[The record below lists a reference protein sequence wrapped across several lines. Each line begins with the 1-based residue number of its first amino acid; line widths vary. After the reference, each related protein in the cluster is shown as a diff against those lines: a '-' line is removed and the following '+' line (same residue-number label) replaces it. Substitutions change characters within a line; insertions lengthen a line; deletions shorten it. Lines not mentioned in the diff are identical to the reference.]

1 MTWYHHHYYGLQ
13 AGNVMKIKNIRE
25 ILAQLSRELQRAED
39 IDIDARQALKKLH
52 QDVDHLEEADEPE
65 VDSVLD
71 RVKQLESRFA
81 ASHPTLERLARELAD
96 AIGKM
101 GI

>member
-1 MTWYHHHYYGLQ
+1 
-13 AGNVMKIKNIRE
+13 MKIKNIRE

-39 IDIDARQALKKLH
+39 IDIDARQTLKKLH
-52 QDVDHLEEADEPE
+52 QDVDHLEESDDPE
-65 VDSVLD
+65 LDSMLD
-71 RVKQLESRFA
+71 RVKYLESRFA
-81 ASHPTLERLARELAD
+81 ASHPTLERMARELAD

>member
-1 MTWYHHHYYGLQ
+1 
-13 AGNVMKIKNIRE
+13 MKIKNIRE

-39 IDIDARQALKKLH
+39 IDIDIDARQTLKKLH
-52 QDVDHLEEADEPE
+52 QDVDHLEESDDPE
-65 VDSVLD
+65 LDSMLD
-71 RVKQLESRFA
+71 RVKYLESRFA
-81 ASHPTLERLARELAD
+81 ASHPTLERMARELAD